1 MPTFPNQGRRERQPF
16 ATIVLKIVKNIIVPK
31 QRKIKHLIEKR
42 FARLKYS
49 FMQTLRVRS

>member
-49 FMQTLRVRS
+49 FMQTLRIRS